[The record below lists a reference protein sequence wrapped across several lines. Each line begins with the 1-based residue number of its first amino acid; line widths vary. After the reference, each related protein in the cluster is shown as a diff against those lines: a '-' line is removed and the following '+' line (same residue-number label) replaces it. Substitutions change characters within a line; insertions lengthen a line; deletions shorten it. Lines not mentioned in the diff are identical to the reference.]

1 MDQDFRNHQNKK
13 KNWTGVAA
21 VSLALL
27 MAGAAFAFTLSG
39 SPIQRQGIAFA
50 EDTAT
55 PDMLASPFKAIYGQL
70 SPSVV
75 GIEVMTRTNIF
86 GGRISASTDYVGSGV
101 VISDDGYVLTN
112 YHVVEGGEGFY
123 VVSGTDSYAAEYV
136 AGDKDSDVAV
146 LKVREAKLPPA
157 KLGNSDALSVGD
169 WALVVG
175 NPLGQQFANTL
186 TIGVISG
193 LGRDL
198 SDTGSRSPG
207 ATNMIQT
214 NAAINAGNS
223 GGGLFN
229 IAGEL
234 VGVTSMK
241 LSNNGYYGYASI
253 EGIGLAIPINAVK
266 IIANDLI
273 THGKVLYPRIGVSMR
288 ELTSPSM
295 EPTDEM
301 LPRSIWV
308 TAVEKGAPA
317 DAAGIRADDLIM
329 EVDGIRVTTT
339 SQVQSAIRDHAVGE
353 RASIT
358 VYRIPGLTEIK
369 VDEKIPKGTY
379 HTFQVEIKVLD

>member
-1 MDQDFRNHQNKK
+1 MNQDSHMSPKK
-13 KNWTGVAA
+13 KKSWMGIVAI
-21 VSLALL
+21 SLSLL
-27 MAGAAFAFTLSG
+27 MAGAAFTVTLSG
-39 SPIQRQGIAFA
+39 SASQRHGIAFA

-55 PDMLASPFKAIYGQL
+55 PDMLGSPFKGIYEQL

-75 GIEVMTRTNIF
+75 GIEVTTRTNIF
-86 GGRISASTDYVGSGV
+86 GGRISASSAYVGSGV

-112 YHVVEGGEGFY
+112 YHVIEGGEGYY
-123 VVSGTDSYAAEYV
+123 VVSGTDSYPAEYV

-146 LKVREAKLPPA
+146 LKVRDAKLPPA
-157 KLGNSDALSVGD
+157 KLGNSDALTVGD
-169 WALVVG
+169 WALVIG

-186 TIGVISG
+186 TVGVISG

-198 SDTGSRSPG
+198 SDAGSRSPG

-266 IIANDLI
+266 TIANDLI
-273 THGKVLYPRIGVSMR
+273 AYGKVLYPRIGVSMR

-301 LPRSIWV
+301 LPRSVWV

-317 DAAGIRADDLIM
+317 DVAGIRADDLIM
-329 EVDGIRVTTT
+329 EVDGIRVTTAN
-339 SQVQSAIRDHAVGE
+339 QVQSAIRGHQIGE
-353 RASIT
+353 KAEIT

-369 VDEKIPKGTY
+369 VDEKIPNGTY
-379 HTFQVEIKVLD
+379 HTFQVEIKVLE